1 MRDTS
6 IPKFFL
12 HLGNRQFKVVAMS
25 ATGVTVADDG
35 TAPVGKGAARIA
47 MADGP
52 IGTTIAAVVERETVD
67 HSGDGRAMFRVVAPA
82 NTLATLALI
91 AQGEGKQRFRH
102 ILDLEPLPLPTRDPA
117 GRTKTRRDRGMIAG
131 LAALTLVFGVTIA
144 VESYIRFLTVNAD
157 VARVTTGGEVIRAEK
172 SGRLIYLTNRQ
183 TVQAGEPVFG
193 VQTGSGFELASQSPL
208 TGSVAQRL
216 ARPGDKIRP
225 GQAVMVVTPPE
236 ARPYILVSLG
246 IKNAV
251 KVARGARARITYAD
265 GARETVPVGF
275 GNVLPPGEGSADLR
289 VLLRIE
295 TVRDLHTEVGSAVS
309 VRFDLT
315 GEPAQKP
322 IDVAWMPPKVD
333 RLW

>member
-1 MRDTS
+1 
-6 IPKFFL
+6 
-12 HLGNRQFKVVAMS
+12 
-25 ATGVTVADDG
+25 
-35 TAPVGKGAARIA
+35 
-47 MADGP
+47 
-52 IGTTIAAVVERETVD
+52 
-67 HSGDGRAMFRVVAPA
+67 
-82 NTLATLALI
+82 
-91 AQGEGKQRFRH
+91 
-102 ILDLEPLPLPTRDPA
+102 
-117 GRTKTRRDRGMIAG
+117 
-131 LAALTLVFGVTIA
+131 LTLVFGVTIA